1 MIERV
6 DDADVLNLCHPLN
19 NQLAWR
25 YVAYRYLLQP
35 EPEAKRP
42 LSIVGSLKG
51 SGRYNIGLN
60 LPGFE
65 PFGAVYTSLEAV
77 TATREMRFPSAPE
90 TPYVL
95 FPVRATLARVLDLRG
110 EEVVEALELDEA
122 KLYAPWR
129 EVSKILGRPAYP
141 QLVGARL
148 FSAGVEALLTHSVVD
163 EDSTNLTIYPANLT
177 GDSRV
182 SVTGGVDDPRVV
194 DVLLPE
200 DV

>member
-1 MIERV
+1 MVHRV
-6 DDADVLNLCHPLN
+6 DDADILNLCRPLT

-25 YVAYRYLLQP
+25 YVAYKYLLQP

-51 SGRYNIGLN
+51 GGRYNIGLN

-95 FPVRATLARVLDLRG
+95 FPVRATLARVLDLRA
-110 EEVVEALELDEA
+110 ENVIKVLELEGDR
-122 KLYAPWR
+122 LYSPWR
-129 EVSKILGRPAYP
+129 EESKILGRPAYP
-141 QLVGARL
+141 QLVGAKL
-148 FSAGVEALLTHSVVD
+148 FSAGVEAILTHSVVD

-182 SVTGGVDDPRVV
+182 SVTGDVDDPRVV